1 MSLEDHA
8 ERLIQAAQR
17 HALPIDLARAIVRVE
32 SGGNPW
38 AVRYEPAFWE
48 RYVAPKPV
56 RARAPCSE
64 QTESRLRAC
73 SFGLMQIMGA
83 TARDAG
89 FDGVFLTE
97 LCDPNTNIEYGCR
110 YLAKLA
116 RQHHDRHGW
125 EGVAAAFNAGSP
137 RKTSTGI
144 WANQP
149 YIDKI
154 RAAGGLR

>member
-8 ERLIQAAQR
+8 ERIDQAARR
-17 HALPIDLARAIVRVE
+17 HALPVALVRAIVRVE
-32 SGGNPW
+32 SAGNPW
-38 AVRYEPAFWE
+38 AARYEPGFYD

-83 TARDAG
+83 TARDIG

-97 LCDPNTNIEYGCR
+97 LLDPDTNLEHACR
-110 YLAKLA
+110 DLAKLA
-116 RQHHDRHGW
+116 HLHSARLGY
-125 EGVAAAFNAGSP
+125 EAVAAAYNAGRP
-137 RKTSTGI
+137 RMTERGEWI
-144 WANQP
+144 NQG
-149 YIDKI
+149 YVDKI
-154 RAAGGLR
+154 RAAGGLA